1 MEEAVH
7 FTNDHGENLAGTLH
21 LPASPAG
28 DGVIFGHCFTCSRH
42 TSILR
47 ETARK
52 LTERGISA
60 LRFDFSGNGQSDG
73 DFINTAYTRHIGEMK
88 TALQFLSSKGVSR
101 FGLAGHSMG
110 AAISILAAAQM
121 DEMANISGVCALS
134 GRLGGL
140 DPEGAFTAEQMSELR
155 KTGHVGFLSRGRRL
169 MLSNAFF
176 EDAARYDILKT
187 IAAFSPP
194 LLVIHGDQ
202 DEIIPVANAWAAK
215 AHNPRA
221 TLEIIAGADHMFSD
235 NPLRDKVADLA
246 AAWFQGC
253 FDG

>member
-21 LPASPAG
+21 LPASPAA

-52 LTERGISA
+52 LTERGIAA

-73 DFINTAYTRHIGEMK
+73 NFINTAYTRHISEMK
-88 TALQFLSSKGVSR
+88 TALRFLSSKGVSR

-121 DEMANISGVCALS
+121 DPMENIVGVCALS

-140 DPEGAFTAEQMSELR
+140 DPEGAFTAEQVSELR
-155 KTGHVGFLSRGRRL
+155 KTGQVGFLSRGRRL
-169 MLSNAFF
+169 VLSDAFF

-187 IAAFSPP
+187 IADLRPS
-194 LLVIHGDQ
+194 LLVIHGDR
-202 DEIIPVANAWAAK
+202 DEIIPVENARAAK
-215 AHNPRA
+215 ARNPSV

-235 NPLRDKVADLA
+235 NPLRDKVADLT
-246 AAWFQGC
+246 AAWFQRC